1 MADGISSAHGSISIQ
16 GQDNLEIEG
25 LFFFLVEDLHT
36 VYKSDI
42 SFCQKLQK
50 KSKKS

>member
-25 LFFFLVEDLHT
+25 LFFLVEDLHT

-42 SFCQKLQK
+42 SFCQKLHTK
-50 KSKKS
+50 KKT

>member
-25 LFFFLVEDLHT
+25 LFFCFG
-36 VYKSDI
+36 
-42 SFCQKLQK
+42 
-50 KSKKS
+50 